1 MDNKFINNMDII
13 RYKCFNNFKV
23 NGFKR
28 VNLIGGKNNIGKTS
42 FMEACLIC
50 SSDSHGDIYHRLR
63 EIKTHRNL
71 INNILS
77 GTQRQ
82 EDIQKLIVENQNLN
96 IKCNNE
102 DVYIKFI
109 DETYNLKVIGKPL
122 KKIDYSTLFNTLDQ
136 NIQYTFMSFTLSYI
150 SAFSDFN
157 EMYNMA
163 ISELKLNNKLEMLN
177 EYLNKMFDISKIDTI
192 NDEPYLM
199 IDKWVKLSETGQ
211 GIKTFINIIFSMFI
225 LENRTLF
232 IDEIENGIHYSLFDD
247 FWEIILKLS
256 KDRNIQI
263 FATTHSKECIES
275 YNRVSQKLNDAD
287 TVYFEMG
294 KNKNTKELFMRNL
307 DNEQLNY
314 ELTHQG
320 RYRGE

>member
-1 MDNKFINNMDII
+1 MNNFINDIEI
-13 RYKCFNNFKV
+13 MKYKCFNNFKAD
-23 NGFKR
+23 GFKR
-28 VNLIGGKNNIGKTS
+28 VNLIGGKNNVGKTS

-50 SSDSHGDIYHRLR
+50 SAESHGDIYHRLR

-71 INNILS
+71 INNILA

-82 EDIQKLIVENQNLN
+82 EDIQKLIVENQNLSM
-96 IKCNNE
+96 KCNNE
-102 DVYIKFI
+102 DIYIKLI
-109 DETYNLKVIGKPL
+109 DELYNLKIIGKPL

-136 NIQYTFMSFTLSYI
+136 NIQYSFMSFTLSYI

-163 ISELKLNNKLEMLN
+163 ISKLKLDNKLDLLN

-199 IDKWVKLSETGQ
+199 IDSWIKLSETGQ

-256 KDRNIQI
+256 KERNIQV

-275 YNRVSQKLNDAD
+275 YNRVSLKLNDSD

-294 KNKNTKELFMRNL
+294 KNKNTKKTFMRNL
-307 DNEQLNY
+307 DNEQLDY
-314 ELTHQG
+314 ELTHHG

>member
-1 MDNKFINNMDII
+1 MINNIEII
-13 RYKCFNNFKV
+13 NYKCFDNFKAD
-23 NGFKR
+23 GFKR
-28 VNLIGGKNNIGKTS
+28 VNLIGGKNNVGKTS

-50 SSDSHGDIYHRLR
+50 SAESHGDIYHKLR

-71 INNILS
+71 INNILA
-77 GTQRQ
+77 GIKRQ
-82 EDIQKLIVENQNLN
+82 EDIQKLIIENQNLH

-102 DVYIKFI
+102 DVYIKVI
-109 DETYNLKVIGKPL
+109 DELYNLKIIGEPL

-136 NIQYTFMSFTLSYI
+136 NIQYSFMSFTLSYI

-163 ISELKLNNKLEMLN
+163 ISQLKLDNKLELLN

-192 NDEPYLM
+192 NDEPYVM
-199 IDKWVKLSETGQ
+199 INSWVKLSDTGQ

-225 LENRTLF
+225 LKNRTLF

-256 KDRNIQI
+256 QERNIQV

-275 YNRVSQKLNDAD
+275 YNRVSLKLNDED
-287 TVYFEMG
+287 TVYFEMA
-294 KNKNTKELFMRNL
+294 KNKKTKKIFMRNL
-307 DNEQLNY
+307 DNEQLDY

>member
-1 MDNKFINNMDII
+1 
-13 RYKCFNNFKV
+13 
-23 NGFKR
+23 
-28 VNLIGGKNNIGKTS
+28 
-42 FMEACLIC
+42 MEACLIC
-50 SSDSHGDIYHRLR
+50 SADSHGDIYHRLR

-71 INNILS
+71 INNILA

-109 DETYNLKVIGKPL
+109 DELYNLKIIGKPL
-122 KKIDYSTLFNTLDQ
+122 KTIDYSTLFNTLDQ
-136 NIQYTFMSFTLSYI
+136 NIQYSFMSFTLSYI

-199 IDKWVKLSETGQ
+199 IDSWIKLSETGQ

-232 IDEIENGIHYSLFDD
+232 IDEIENGIHYSNYN
-247 FWEIILKLS
+247 KLWNVIFKVS
-256 KDRNIQI
+256 KMANCQI
-263 FATTHSKECIES
+263 FITSHSKECI
-275 YNRVSQKLNDAD
+275 DAFNEINQED
-287 TVYFEMG
+287 DSSYFEFYRDE
-294 KNKNTKELFMRNL
+294 KTNL
-307 DNEQLNY
+307 IVAK
-314 ELTHQG
+314 
-320 RYRGE
+320 

>member
-1 MDNKFINNMDII
+1 MNKQFINNIEI
-13 RYKCFNNFKV
+13 ENYKCFDNFKV
-23 NGFKR
+23 DGFKR

-50 SSDSHGDIYHRLR
+50 SAESYGDIYHRLR

-71 INNILS
+71 INNILA

-82 EDIQKLIVENQNLN
+82 EDIQKLIVENQNIH
-96 IKCNNE
+96 IKCNDE
-102 DVYIKFI
+102 DVYIQFI
-109 DETYNLKVIGKPL
+109 DDFYNLKVIGKPL
-122 KKIDYSTLFNTLDQ
+122 KTIDYTTLFNTLDQ
-136 NIQYTFMSFTLSYI
+136 NIQYSFMSFTLSYI

-163 ISELKLNNKLEMLN
+163 ISQLKLDNKLELLN
-177 EYLNKMFDISKIDTI
+177 EYLLKMFDISKIDTI

-247 FWEIILKLS
+247 FWEIILTLS
-256 KDRNIQI
+256 KERNIQV

-275 YNRVSQKLNDAD
+275 YNRVSLRLNDED
-287 TVYFEMG
+287 SVYFEMG
-294 KNKNTKELFMRNL
+294 KNKNTKKIFMRNL
-307 DNEQLNY
+307 DNEQLDY
-314 ELTHQG
+314 ELSHHG

>member
-1 MDNKFINNMDII
+1 MKNNFINKIEIKN
-13 RYKCFNNFKV
+13 YKCFNNFKTDS
-23 NGFKR
+23 FKR
-28 VNLIGGKNNIGKTS
+28 VNLIGGKNNVGKTS

-50 SSDSHGDIYHRLR
+50 SAESLGDIYHKLI

-71 INNILS
+71 INNVITK
-77 GTQRQ
+77 TQRQ
-82 EDIQKLIVENQNLN
+82 EDIQRLIVENQQLR
-96 IKCNNE
+96 IRCNNE
-102 DVYIKFI
+102 DIYIDYA
-109 DETYNLKVIGKPL
+109 DEIYNLKIMGVPNKQ
-122 KKIDYSTLFNTLDQ
+122 IDYSTLFNTLDQ
-136 NIQYTFMSFTLSYI
+136 NIQYSFMSFSLSYI

-163 ISELKLNNKLEMLN
+163 ISRLKLDNKLDMLN
-177 EYLNKMFDISKIDTI
+177 EYLYKIFDVSKIDTI
-192 NDEPYLM
+192 NGEPYLM
-199 IDKWVKLSETGQ
+199 MDNWVKLSETGQ

-247 FWEIILKLS
+247 VWEIILTLS
-256 KDRNIQI
+256 KDRNIQV

-275 YNRVSQKLNDAD
+275 YNRVSLKLDDSD
-287 TVYFEMG
+287 TAYFEIA
-294 KNKNTKELFMRNL
+294 KNKKTKKLFMRNL
-307 DNEQLNY
+307 DNEQLEY

>member
-1 MDNKFINNMDII
+1 MNNFINDIEI
-13 RYKCFNNFKV
+13 VKYKCFHSFKV

-28 VNLIGGKNNIGKTS
+28 VNLIGGINNVGKTS

-50 SSDSHGDIYHRLR
+50 SAEFPGDIYNRLR

-71 INNILS
+71 INNILVR
-77 GTQRQ
+77 TERQ
-82 EDIQKLIVENQNLN
+82 EDIQKLIIENHELNL
-96 IKCNNE
+96 KCNKE
-102 DVYIKFI
+102 DVYIKFEEDMYSI
-109 DETYNLKVIGKPL
+109 KVISKPL
-122 KKIDYSTLFNTLDQ
+122 MNIDYTKLFNTLDQ
-136 NIQYTFMSFTLSYI
+136 NIQYSFMSFSLSYI

-163 ISELKLNNKLEMLN
+163 ISKLKLDNKLDLLN

-199 IDKWVKLSETGQ
+199 IDSWIKLSETGQ

-256 KDRNIQI
+256 KDRNIQV

-275 YNRVSQKLNDAD
+275 YNRVSLKLNDVD

-294 KNKNTKELFMRNL
+294 KNKKTKKIFMRNL
-307 DNEQLNY
+307 DNEQLDY
-314 ELTHQG
+314 ELTHHG

>member
-1 MDNKFINNMDII
+1 MNNNFINNIEII
-13 RYKCFNNFKV
+13 NYKCFDDFKAD
-23 NGFKR
+23 GFKR

-50 SSDSHGDIYHRLR
+50 SADSHSDIYHRLR

-71 INNILS
+71 INNILA

-199 IDKWVKLSETGQ
+199 IDSWIKLSETGQ

>member
-1 MDNKFINNMDII
+1 MNNNFINNIEII
-13 RYKCFNNFKV
+13 NYKCFNNFKA

-50 SSDSHGDIYHRLR
+50 SADSHGDIYHRLR

-71 INNILS
+71 INNILA

-109 DETYNLKVIGKPL
+109 DELYNLKIIGKPL
-122 KKIDYSTLFNTLDQ
+122 KTIDYSTLFNTLDQ
-136 NIQYTFMSFTLSYI
+136 NIQYSFMSFSLSYI

-163 ISELKLNNKLEMLN
+163 ISELKLNNKLEILN
-177 EYLNKMFDISKIDTI
+177 EYLVKMFDISKIDTI
-192 NDEPYLM
+192 NGEPYLM

-225 LENRTLF
+225 LEDRTLF
-232 IDEIENGIHYSLFDD
+232 IDEIENGIHYSLFDE
-247 FWEIILKLS
+247 FWEIILNLS

-275 YNRVSQKLNDAD
+275 YNRVSKELNDID
-287 TVYFEMG
+287 TVYFEMA
-294 KNKNTKELFMRNL
+294 KNKKTKKLFMRNL
-307 DNEQLNY
+307 DNEQLEY
-314 ELTHQG
+314 ELSHHG

>member
-1 MDNKFINNMDII
+1 MNNNFINNIEII
-13 RYKCFNNFKV
+13 NYKCFDDFKAD
-23 NGFKR
+23 GFKR

-50 SSDSHGDIYHRLR
+50 SANSHSGIYHRLR

-71 INNILS
+71 INNILA

-199 IDKWVKLSETGQ
+199 IDSWIKLSETGQ

>member
-1 MDNKFINNMDII
+1 MNNNFIKNIEII
-13 RYKCFNNFKV
+13 NYKCFDNFKV
-23 NGFKR
+23 DGFKR
-28 VNLIGGKNNIGKTS
+28 VNLIGGLNNIGKTS

-50 SSDSHGDIYHRLR
+50 SADSYGDIYHRLR

-71 INNILS
+71 INNFLA

-82 EDIQKLIVENQNLN
+82 EDIQKLIVENQNLYF
-96 IKCNNE
+96 KCNNE
-102 DVYIKFI
+102 DIYIKFI
-109 DETYNLKVIGKPL
+109 DELYNLKIIGKPL
-122 KKIDYSTLFNTLDQ
+122 KTIDYTTLFNTLDQ

-163 ISELKLNNKLEMLN
+163 ISELKLNNKLEILN
-177 EYLNKMFDISKIDTI
+177 EYLLKMFDISKIDTI
-192 NDEPYLM
+192 RDEPYLM

-232 IDEIENGIHYSLFDD
+232 IDEIENGIHYSLFDE
-247 FWEIILKLS
+247 FWEIVLTLS
-256 KDRNIQI
+256 TERNIQV

-275 YNRVSQKLNDAD
+275 YNRVSKKLNDTD
-287 TVYFEMG
+287 TVYFEIA
-294 KNKNTKELFMRNL
+294 KNKKTKKLFMRNL
-307 DNEQLNY
+307 DSEQLEY